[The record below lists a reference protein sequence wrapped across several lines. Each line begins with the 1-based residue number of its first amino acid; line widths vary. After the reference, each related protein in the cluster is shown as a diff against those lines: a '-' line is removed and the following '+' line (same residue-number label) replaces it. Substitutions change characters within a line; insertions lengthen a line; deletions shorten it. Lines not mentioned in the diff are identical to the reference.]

1 MCRSANI
8 RRIPFMSLLIV
19 EDEHLILDFVCA
31 EITDAGLEA
40 VGATS
45 ADEALRLL
53 ESTTGITALVTDIN
67 MPGSMDGLQ
76 LAAEVRKRWPSIN
89 IVITSGR
96 RQPSIFEMPR
106 GAAFVPKP
114 FFPRQII
121 DAAQQQLR

>member
-1 MCRSANI
+1 
-8 RRIPFMSLLIV
+8 MSLLIV

-31 EITDAGLEA
+31 EIMDAGLEA

-53 ESTTGITALVTDIN
+53 ESTTGITAL
-67 MPGSMDGLQ
+67 DGLQ